1 MKGELGRNDKTASGK
16 DICDRSDRERIN
28 LERSLLVDPFARASR
43 QNRISDFNV
52 RDFGELE
59 WLLVT
64 THNQPEDCGYARIED
79 AGQLA

>member
-1 MKGELGRNDKTASGK
+1 MKGELGRNDKTALGK

-64 THNQPEDCGYARIED
+64 NS
-79 AGQLA
+79 